1 MASAFHGIEMGKR
14 SLITHTRALEVTG
27 HNLNNLNTEGYS
39 RQEIRFET
47 YEPLYVPGLAR
58 EETPGQIGQ
67 GVITQEIV
75 RVRDAL
81 VDNRIIFEN
90 RSLGYYE
97 MKNKY
102 LHQAE
107 LVYTEPT
114 VNNNPNLAV
123 NMRTGFDNFMAA
135 WGDLANSTDE
145 KAARTVLVERANVL
159 TDVVNHHH
167 DQFTHLR
174 NNVNI
179 EIQEKVKEVN
189 QLAEKIAKL
198 NERILKSESV
208 GDNPNDLYD
217 KRDLHIDRLSKLVD
231 LNISREDPDELILF
245 IGGKEFVQGAQF
257 EQLNLVSDPEN
268 NGYHDIYWG
277 DGEKVA
283 LRGGELAG
291 LVDVRDQ
298 DLYFEIKKINSFA
311 INVVDLVNEYHKDG
325 FSANGTTG
333 NRFFIEHPFTTDP
346 TGNFDANQDGVDD
359 ATYLFRVSGQNNLE
373 MNDKLG
379 VRGQM
384 NINGVAVNYYETD
397 TLKEVI
403 DRINQSEARV
413 NAFLNA
419 HNKLTIKADYA
430 VDTEN
435 PDFVIRRIE
444 DDGLFL
450 TGYAGMLNESGEAGA
465 YNYQAIDQVNQ
476 LTAGA
481 NWSVT
486 PLKDPAVYMHV
497 EAKIL
502 SDNSYVSTE
511 SGIDTDGDGIKD
523 LRNGIGDSENAL
535 RIAGIKD
542 QKVMVG
548 QSLTFGKYFEN
559 LVADL
564 GSRSSRAEKGFKSAE
579 VIMSNLENLRKSISG
594 VNIDE
599 EFTNLIKFQHGYN
612 ATAKFMTEM
621 DKMLEVLI
629 NKVGV

>member
-39 RQEIRFET
+39 RQEVHLET
-47 YEPLYVPGLAR
+47 YEPLYVPGMAR
-58 EETPGQIGQ
+58 EETAGQIGQ
-67 GVITQEIV
+67 GVVTQNIV

-114 VNNNPNLAV
+114 VNNDPNLAV
-123 NMRTGFDNFMAA
+123 NMRTGFDNLMAA

-159 TDVVNHHH
+159 TDVVNHHFE
-167 DQFTHLR
+167 QFTDLR

-179 EIQEKVKEVN
+179 EIKERVKEVN
-189 QLAEKIAKL
+189 QIAEKIAKL

-217 KRDLHIDRLSKLVD
+217 KRDLLIDKLSKTVD
-231 LNISREDPDELILF
+231 LNISREDKDELILY
-245 IGGKEFVQGAQF
+245 IGGKELVQGAQF
-257 EQLNLVSDPEN
+257 EQLQLVSDPDN
-268 NGYHDIYWG
+268 SGYHDIYWA
-277 DGEKVA
+277 DGEKLV

-298 DLYFEIKKINSFA
+298 DLYYEIKKINSFA
-311 INVVDLVNEYHKDG
+311 INIVDLVNEYHRDG
-325 FSANGTTG
+325 FAANGTTG
-333 NRFFIEHPFTTDP
+333 NRFFVEHPFTTDP
-346 TGNFDANQDGVDD
+346 TGNFDADQDGVDE
-359 ATYLFRVSGQNNLE
+359 ATYLFRVAGQNNLE
-373 MNDKLG
+373 LNDKLG
-379 VRGQM
+379 IRGQM
-384 NINGVAVNYYETD
+384 NINGTAVNYYETD

-403 DRINQSEARV
+403 DRINQSDARV

-419 HNKLTIKADYA
+419 QNKLTLKADYA
-430 VDTEN
+430 VNSED
-435 PDFVIRRIE
+435 PDFVIRHVE

-450 TGYAGMLNESGEAGA
+450 TGYAGMLQQSGGAGA
-465 YNYQAIDQVNQ
+465 FDYQAVDQVNQ
-476 LTAGA
+476 LSADA
-481 NWSVT
+481 SWSVS
-486 PLKDPAVYMHV
+486 PLKDPAVYMQV

-502 SDNSYVSTE
+502 SDNSYISTE
-511 SGIDTDGDGIKD
+511 SGVDTDGDGIKD

-559 LVADL
+559 LVADI
-564 GSRSSRAEKGFKSAE
+564 GSRSAKAEKGFKSSE
-579 VIMSNLENLRKSISG
+579 IIMSNLENLRKSISG